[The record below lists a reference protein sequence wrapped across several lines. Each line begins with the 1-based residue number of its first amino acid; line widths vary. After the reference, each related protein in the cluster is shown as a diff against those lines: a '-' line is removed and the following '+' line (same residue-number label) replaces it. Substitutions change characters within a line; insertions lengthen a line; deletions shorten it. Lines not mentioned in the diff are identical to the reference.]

1 MSDLLDEIR
10 GLQATMVTLF
20 GPADGEIYGRAADEI
35 DRLNAQA
42 LELCAELSGLRR
54 ALAEAEAL
62 FVTGC
67 GYIDDVPDGR
77 AQYKDRVRAFLAAT
91 AKEGER

>member
-1 MSDLLDEIR
+1 MS
-10 GLQATMVTLF
+10 
-20 GPADGEIYGRAADEI
+20 GRYERCSHNERPSRCLYCKDAEL